1 MARHG
6 ITIGVVEAIQRRVSE
21 RVRKRVN
28 VSREEGGRILRYP
41 PGLFLVIGGVGFLL
55 FLGLGLG
62 FWVSDEPYGMKVF
75 YCVQAAIFA
84 VMSLALIREGRAVI
98 WVDSVGVGA
107 KSPWRWW
114 SVELRWEEVTEL
126 RWGGRALMW
135 YRIKGAAGTIR
146 VHAWLGGRLLE
157 DYFARH
163 LSEEIAREAIAE
175 ANLVERHKWREF
187 WRTRVDEAEERIEDE
202 LCQ

>member
-1 MARHG
+1 MAKQG
-6 ITIGVVEAIQRRVSE
+6 ITIAVVEAIKRRADERARRRIDVSLKD
-21 RVRKRVN
+21 R
-28 VSREEGGRILRYP
+28 GRILRYQA
-41 PGLFLVIGGVGFLL
+41 GVFLVVGGFGALFFFAMGLL
-55 FLGLGLG
+55 SWFGE
-62 FWVSDEPYGMKVF
+62 DDPGMRTFVTSGHAF
-75 YCVQAAIFA
+75 FA
-84 VMSLALIREGRAVI
+84 FMCLLLINEGRAVV
-98 WVDSVGVGA
+98 WLDSVGVGT

-114 SVELRWEEVTEL
+114 SVELRWEDVTEL

-135 YRIKGAAGTIR
+135 YRIKGAARTIR

-187 WRTRVDEAEERIEDE
+187 WRTRVDEAEERIEE
-202 LCQ
+202 

>member
-1 MARHG
+1 
-6 ITIGVVEAIQRRVSE
+6 VV
-21 RVRKRVN
+21 
-28 VSREEGGRILRYP
+28 GGFGALFFFAMGLLSWFGEDD
-41 PGLFLVIGGVGFLL
+41 PGMRTFVTSGHAFFAFMCLL
-55 FLGLGLG
+55 
-62 FWVSDEPYGMKVF
+62 
-75 YCVQAAIFA
+75 
-84 VMSLALIREGRAVI
+84 LINEGRAVV
-98 WVDSVGVGA
+98 WLDSVGVGT

-114 SVELRWEEVTEL
+114 SVELRWEDVTEL

-187 WRTRVDEAEERIEDE
+187 WRTRVDEAEERIEE
-202 LCQ
+202 

>member
-1 MARHG
+1 MARQG
-6 ITIGVVEAIQRRVSE
+6 ITIAVVEAIQRRVSE

-28 VSREEGGRILRYP
+28 VPREEGGRILRYP
-41 PGLFLVIGGVGFLL
+41 PGLFLVIGGSGFLL

-62 FWVSDEPYGMKVF
+62 LWMSDEPYGIKVF
-75 YCVQAAIFA
+75 YCVQAAIWA

-135 YRIKGAAGTIR
+135 YRIRGAGGTIR

-157 DYFARH
+157 DYFARY
-163 LSEEIAREAIAE
+163 LSEELAREAIAE
-175 ANLVERHKWREF
+175 ANLVERYKWREF
-187 WRTRVDEAEERIEDE
+187 WRVRVEEAEERIEE
-202 LCQ
+202 